1 MKIENM
7 KEFTEALLSEAP
19 SDKFADK
26 QMLFGQFVGDW
37 DFEWVDGKGTDKER
51 RVKGEW
57 LFSWILDGTAIQ
69 DVFICPSRAERLKNE
84 QPDATY
90 GTTVRVYN
98 PSSGTWNICFA
109 YYGSMV
115 ILEAQQKGAEIVV
128 MMLHT
133 NGFMKHWVFSDI
145 TDTSFHWEDKM
156 SVDNGATW
164 VVTGELFAIRK

>member
-1 MKIENM
+1 M
-7 KEFTEALLSEAP
+7 KEFTKALISDKS
-19 SDKFADK
+19 SDKFADE

-51 RVKGEW
+51 HVKGEW

-90 GTTVRVYN
+90 GTTLRVYN

-115 ILEAQQKGAEIVV
+115 TLEAQQEGEQIVV
-128 MMLHT
+128 RMLHT
-133 NGFMKHWVFSDI
+133 NGFIKHWVFSDI
-145 TDTSFHWEDKM
+145 TDNSFHWEDKM
-156 SVDNGATW
+156 SLDDGATW
-164 VVTGELFAIRK
+164 VVTGELFATRKE